1 MGVEQAAE
9 FLAEEGFVDA
19 GGKGFGGGHA
29 WMPGRQR
36 GRGMARVEAHPL
48 GVSRITGSDLP
59 FLIASPTK
67 ALVDRMLLKIS

>member
-1 MGVEQAAE
+1 MTESPRASPVVDLAEDRPQFRMGVEQAAE

-36 GRGMARVEAHPL
+36 GRGMARAEAA
-48 GVSRITGSDLP
+48 GSRR
-59 FLIASPTK
+59 
-67 ALVDRMLLKIS
+67 VDR